1 MVGQRAL
8 QWWMAEHGNDLVRHV
23 FHIPEVNFERIH
35 QHFAH
40 AGLTADQYRHAMA
53 KCLKRRDTEWLAHAG
68 HDIEVGHIE
77 HARNVLA
84 AQESSEQ
91 HLVPN
96 TQFRSKLD
104 HRLRLITGACNHEF
118 HIVHFFQDTLGRLDE
133 VLGTLLHGDT
143 TEVQNDLVA
152 APNGAQANRLRIKIH
167 SVVDHF
173 ALGGVHAVS
182 ISADVLGEHAHGDHA
197 HGGVHSASFNVVN
210 RLIHVFAGT
219 IKFR

>member
-53 KCLKRRDTEWLAHAG
+53 KCLQRRDTERLAHAG

-77 HARNVLA
+77 YARNVLA
-84 AQESSEQ
+84 AQESREEN
-91 HLVPN
+91 LVPN
-96 TQFRSKLD
+96 SQFCSKLD

-118 HIVHFFQDTLGRLDE
+118 HIVHFFQDTLGCLHE
-133 VLGTLLHGDT
+133 VLGTLLHGDA
-143 TEVQNDLVA
+143 TEVQDDLVA

-173 ALGGVHAVS
+173 TLGRVHAVS
-182 ISADVLGEHAHGDHA
+182 IGADIFGEHAHGDHP
-197 HGGVHSASFNVVN
+197 HCGVHSTSFNVVN
-210 RLIHVFAGT
+210 RLIHMFAGT